1 MNVGDS
7 LINTDF
13 LRVARQRISE
23 GQPHELYF
31 NYLLLKL
38 LTEVHSCTD
47 VSVTSAFQDVHKDV
61 EVLTGVVYSDLAVPI
76 IRVAEPKPLYL
87 QMYHLPMMPT
97 SRTIRL
103 LWKLRQSDH
112 LLNHL
117 YCCRKC

>member
-13 LRVARQRISE
+13 LRVARQRIFE

-31 NYLLLKL
+31 NYLLMKL

-61 EVLTGVVYSDLAVPI
+61 EVLTGVVYC
-76 IRVAEPKPLYL
+76 RTNYKG
-87 QMYHLPMMPT
+87 
-97 SRTIRL
+97 SRAKADI
-103 LWKLRQSDH
+103 
-112 LLNHL
+112 
-117 YCCRKC
+117 YICR